1 MTDSFLQSMTFS
13 RASDFFDACDCD
25 DCDNIPPSIQ
35 KFINDRKRQRMKTG
49 HIKRTQQRTLVGQ
62 HDRTRISLFSMFMPK
77 HAEPLIEFGSS
88 HRIVWVK
95 RLVKPNKNQ
104 YTVEYKN
111 SNSNHSSR
119 ESESSSSIL
128 QWIGKG
134 IIGSSDEEKDR
145 IDLNDWTEGSVHF
158 VPSNGGKA
166 VGWIHTSAARE
177 TSVGISTYTNAG
189 GSIEDAN
196 KKEELENKTT
206 TKTVESD
213 GFAILY
219 VAKIPLDVFNK
230 KQEESEESNQEWV
243 NALIECCRDGI
254 GSFNKES
261 DKVPSYY
268 KFPIETSELLK
279 KIIREVEDAESKDDT
294 SEPASKRICRKQP
307 DA

>member
-1 MTDSFLQSMTFS
+1 
-13 RASDFFDACDCD
+13 
-25 DCDNIPPSIQ
+25 
-35 KFINDRKRQRMKTG
+35 
-49 HIKRTQQRTLVGQ
+49 
-62 HDRTRISLFSMFMPK
+62 MPK

-104 YTVEYKN
+104 NTDNYKN
-111 SNSNHSSR
+111 NNSNHSTSHK
-119 ESESSSSIL
+119 SDSNSIL

-145 IDLNDWTEGSVHF
+145 IHLNDWTEGSVHF

-166 VGWIHTSAARE
+166 VGWIHTSATSE
-177 TSVGISTYTNAG
+177 TSVGISTGTNG
-189 GSIEDAN
+189 GTCSTEDAN
-196 KKEELENKTT
+196 KKEEHENQTTIKTL
-206 TKTVESD
+206 ESD

-219 VAKIPLDVFNK
+219 VAKIPLDAFNK

-254 GSFNKES
+254 GSFDKES
-261 DKVPSYY
+261 DKIPSYY
-268 KFPIETSELLK
+268 KFPNEKSELLK
-279 KIIREVEDAESKDDT
+279 KAIREVENAESKNDT
-294 SEPASKRICRKQP
+294 NEPASKRICRKHP